1 MNKYA
6 PASSAYK
13 KAVKDSA
20 MARYHA
26 KVALGEIVTEAAR
39 RAKMV
44 EEAKQAANAHEDAH
58 IIAQARYWY
67 PEY

>member
-39 RAKMV
+39 RAKQV
-44 EEAKQAANAHEDAH
+44 EDAKIAHEDSH
-58 IIAQARYWY
+58 IMAQARYWY